1 MRAARTGEE
10 KPSRRHLASLRF
22 HPCACKQ
29 LRRSMSPFTLS
40 CSCRVQLKLF
50 HEALHR
56 MHTFLHASIDPNYGT
71 FSNPD
76 TDSDYLKSF
85 CYGAFS
91 ITRTHG
97 TQDQRHFELTL
108 SNDSTFSV
116 PLPIKT
122 TLPGNRSQQLIFFT
136 YRNHSQTNEYTPS
149 RIYQHY
155 RKLGH
160 LATFA
165 EQINPIWNILDINY
179 PIG

>member
-22 HPCACKQ
+22 HPCACKH

-50 HEALHR
+50 HEAIHR
-56 MHTFLHASIDPNYGT
+56 MHIFLHASIDPNYGT

-108 SNDSTFSV
+108 SNDSRFSV

-136 YRNHSQTNEYTPS
+136 YRNHSQPNEYTPS

-165 EQINPIWNILDINY
+165 EQINPIRNILDINY